1 MLKIESR
8 QFAREHDLFAC
19 IQCGKCTGGCPM
31 AIKTRLNPRALIY
44 RLLIAGNGFD
54 LEGRE
59 ELWDCTTCSTCASR
73 CPKQVNPMEMVIALR
88 SQFVEKGRVHP
99 NVKTA
104 LESTFRY
111 GNPLTMPREDRA
123 AWVGELPVK
132 FYEEGLE
139 YLFFVGCTP
148 SYDPRVQQVARSLA
162 RLLERAG
169 VDYGILGEGE
179 SCCGSEIRRLGEAG
193 LFEMIVEENQELYK
207 SMKVHNMFTTSPHCF
222 NVFKNDYPKN
232 GLQVQHYTQLL
243 AGLLAKDADARQ
255 GDART
260 GDAPLSL
267 HAKTDLRP
275 GRLYFNGGVE
285 ATVTYHDPCYLGKHN
300 QIFDEPR
307 KVLQSIPGV
316 RLVEMDRSREKS
328 LCCEGG
334 GGRMWLEGTNPG
346 TRLAQM
352 RVKEA
357 LETGAEILAT
367 ACPFCLLTLDEAVK
381 HLNAAERIRVMD
393 IAEIAAQAL

>member
-1 MLKIESR
+1 MLLIESR
-8 QFAREHDLFAC
+8 PFVREHDLFAC

-31 AIKTRLNPRALIY
+31 AIKTRLNPRLLIY
-44 RLLIAGNGFD
+44 RLLVAGNGFD
-54 LEGRE
+54 LEGRD

-111 GNPLTMPREDRA
+111 GNPLTMPREDRG
-123 AWVGELPVK
+123 AWAKDLPVK
-132 FYEEGLE
+132 MYKEGNA
-139 YLFFVGCTP
+139 YLYYVGCTP
-148 SYDPRVQQVARSLA
+148 SYDPRVQQVARSLI
-162 RLLERAG
+162 RLLDQG
-169 VDYGILGEGE
+169 HVDFGILGEGE
-179 SCCGSEIRRLGEAG
+179 SCCGSEVRRLGEAG
-193 LFEMIVEENQELYK
+193 LFEMIVEENQELFK
-207 SMKVHNMFTTSPHCF
+207 EMGIHKMFTTSPHCF

-232 GLQVQHYTQLL
+232 GLQVQHYTQIL
-243 AGLLAKDADARQ
+243 AGLLEA
-255 GDART
+255 GEVHFT
-260 GDAPLSL
+260 G
-267 HAKTDLRP
+267 R
-275 GRLYFNGGVE
+275 VE

-300 QIFDEPR
+300 GIFDEPR
-307 KVLQSIPGV
+307 QVLQSIPGV
-316 RLVEMDRSREKS
+316 HLVEMDRSREKS

-357 LETGAEILAT
+357 LDTGAEILAT

-381 HLNAAERIRVMD
+381 HLNATERIRVMD

>member
-1 MLKIESR
+1 MEPEMLIIESR
-8 QFAREHDLFAC
+8 QFARDHELFAC

-31 AIKTRLNPRALIY
+31 AIKTRLNPRSLIY
-44 RLLIAGNGFD
+44 RVLVAGNGFD

-123 AWVGELPVK
+123 AWVGDLPVK
-132 FYEEGLE
+132 SFEEGSE
-139 YLFFVGCTP
+139 YLYFVGCTP
-148 SYDPRVQQVARSLA
+148 SYDPRVQQVARSLT
-162 RLLERAG
+162 RLLDRAG
-169 VDYGILGEGE
+169 VDYGILGDGE

-193 LFEMIVEENQELYK
+193 LFEMMVEENQELFK
-207 SMKVHNMFTTSPHCF
+207 SMSIRKMFTTSPHCF

-243 AGLLAKDADARQ
+243 AGLLERKEDVSP
-255 GDART
+255 GH
-260 GDAPLSL
+260 LSF
-267 HAKTDLRP
+267 D
-275 GRLYFNGGVE
+275 GGVE
-285 ATVTYHDPCYLGKHN
+285 ALVTYHDPCYLGKHN

-307 KVLQSIPGV
+307 KVLRSIPGV

-381 HLNAAERIRVMD
+381 HLNATDRIRVMD
-393 IAEIAAQAL
+393 VAEIAAQAL

>member
-1 MLKIESR
+1 MITIESR
-8 QFAREHDLFAC
+8 QFARDHDLFAC

-31 AIKTRLNPRALIY
+31 AIKTRLNPRSLIY
-44 RLLIAGNGFD
+44 RVLIAGNGFD
-54 LEGRE
+54 IEGRE

-111 GNPLTMPREDRA
+111 GNPLTMPREDRGAWA
-123 AWVGELPVK
+123 ADLPVK
-132 FYEEGLE
+132 FYEEGNQ

-162 RLLERAG
+162 RLLERLG

-193 LFEMIVEENQELYK
+193 LFEMMVEENQELFK
-207 SMKVHNMFTTSPHCF
+207 SMNIHNMFTTSPHCF

-243 AGLLAKDADARQ
+243 AGLLDKP
-255 GDART
+255 GDLPS
-260 GDAPLSL
+260 GGLFGS
-267 HAKTDLRP
+267 
-275 GRLYFNGGVE
+275 GVE

>member
-8 QFAREHDLFAC
+8 QFVREHDLFAC

-31 AIKTRLNPRALIY
+31 ALKTKLNPRTLIY

-54 LEGRE
+54 LEGRD
-59 ELWDCTTCSTCASR
+59 ELWDCTTCSTCSSR
-73 CPKQVNPMEMVIALR
+73 CPKQVNPMEIVIALR

-111 GNPLTMPREDRA
+111 GNPLTMPREERG
-123 AWVGELPVK
+123 AWAKDLPVK
-132 FYEEGLE
+132 PFEEGTE
-139 YLFFVGCTP
+139 YLYFVGCTP
-148 SYDPRVQQVARSLA
+148 SYDPRVQKVATSLT
-162 RLLERAG
+162 RLLGGAG
-169 VDYGILGEGE
+169 VDFGILGEGE

-193 LFEMIVEENQELYK
+193 LFEMIVEETQELYK
-207 SMKVHNMFTTSPHCF
+207 EMGVHKVFTTSPHCF

-232 GLQVQHYTQLL
+232 GTTVQHYTQMLS
-243 AGLLAKDADARQ
+243 GLLDGTVQAERLEF
-255 GDART
+255 T
-260 GDAPLSL
+260 
-267 HAKTDLRP
+267 
-275 GRLYFNGGVE
+275 GRLD
-285 ATVTYHDPCYLGKHN
+285 AAVTYHDPCYLGKHN
-300 QIFDEPR
+300 GIFDEPR
-307 KVLQSIPGV
+307 HVLNSIPGV

-357 LETGAEILAT
+357 LDTGAEILAT

-381 HLNAAERIRVMD
+381 HLNAEERIRVMD